1 MAIQKQFLFPEC
13 YVHKIPMCDN
23 CNIPLGDANIMLAG
37 EPPYFVYRCSKC
49 NKEYYFRESEIRG
62 EWKWRTI

>member
-13 YVHKIPMCDN
+13 YVNKIPICDL
-23 CNIPLGDANIMLAG
+23 CNVPLEDTNVMLASD
-37 EPPYFVYRCSKC
+37 PPYWVYKC
-49 NKEYYFRESEIRG
+49 PKCGKEYHFRESEIRG